1 MAERNGSG
9 VRGVILDER
18 TTLTLGEICRACD
31 AHAEL
36 VIELVEEGIIEP
48 VRPDERT
55 LRFHGHALIRARR
68 AIRLVRDLRVNLPGA
83 ALVLDLLD
91 ELDELRAFARAPR
104 D

>member
-1 MAERNGSG
+1 MAGRDNNPL
-9 VRGVILDER
+9 RGVVLDEQAV
-18 TTLTLGEICRACD
+18 LTLGDLCRACD

-48 VRPDERT
+48 VGRDARAPQ
-55 LRFHGHALIRARR
+55 FHGHALIRARR

-91 ELDELRAFARAPR
+91 ELDELRAVSRRSR

>member
-1 MAERNGSG
+1 MAGQDQNG
-9 VRGVILDER
+9 VRGVVLDER
-18 TTLTLGEICRACD
+18 AVLTLGELCAACGT
-31 AHAEL
+31 HAEV

-48 VRPDERT
+48 VRRDEAN
-55 LRFHGHALIRARR
+55 LYFHGYALVRARR

-91 ELDELRAFARAPR
+91 ELDALRAVRREPN